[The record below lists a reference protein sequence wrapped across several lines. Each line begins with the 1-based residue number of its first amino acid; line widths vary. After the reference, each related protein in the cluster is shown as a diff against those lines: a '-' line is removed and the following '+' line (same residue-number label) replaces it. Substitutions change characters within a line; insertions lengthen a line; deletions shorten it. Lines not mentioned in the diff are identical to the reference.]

1 MLFVGVGVVSDVLE
15 LSLVL
20 FDDNLA
26 LVFFLS
32 CYVELVLE
40 LHDSLRQL
48 LVFSLELEL
57 HMSQFLLELS
67 FE

>member
-26 LVFFLS
+26 LVFFFC

-40 LHDSLRQL
+40 LDDSL
-48 LVFSLELEL
+48 
-57 HMSQFLLELS
+57 
-67 FE
+67 